1 MYYSNLYN
9 SQTTDGQDSFEI
21 FTENM
26 EIPKLDD
33 EERDALDGPLTY
45 EECKKSLDTL
55 ENGKSPGEDG
65 FTVEFYKHF
74 FDLVGPD
81 LLASL
86 NGAYE
91 LGRLSVSHHRGIITL
106 LPKDDAEL
114 LLLQNWRPITLL
126 ASKAIAR
133 RIEPMLSKLVHLD
146 QTGFIKGRYIGEN
159 IRLIN
164 DIMEQ
169 TQVNNIPGILISVDF
184 KKKLLTPWN
193 GLVFKMLSNCS
204 ISVIA

>member
-1 MYYSNLYN
+1 MKGYI
-9 SQTTDGQDSFEI
+9 TRPVK

-33 EERDALDGPLTY
+33 VERDALDGPLTY

-91 LGRLSVSHHRGIITL
+91 LGRLSVSQRRGIITL

-126 ASKAIAR
+126 NVDYEIASKAIAT
-133 RIEPMLSKLVHLD
+133 RIEPML
-146 QTGFIKGRYIGEN
+146 
-159 IRLIN
+159 
-164 DIMEQ
+164 
-169 TQVNNIPGILISVDF
+169 
-184 KKKLLTPWN
+184 
-193 GLVFKMLSNCS
+193 
-204 ISVIA
+204 

>member
-1 MYYSNLYN
+1 MKGYI
-9 SQTTDGQDSFEI
+9 TRPVK

-33 EERDALDGPLTY
+33 VERDALDGPLTY

-91 LGRLSVSHHRGIITL
+91 LGRLSVSQRRGIITL

-126 ASKAIAR
+126 NVDYEIASKAIAR
-133 RIEPMLSKLVHLD
+133 RIEPML
-146 QTGFIKGRYIGEN
+146 
-159 IRLIN
+159 
-164 DIMEQ
+164 
-169 TQVNNIPGILISVDF
+169 
-184 KKKLLTPWN
+184 
-193 GLVFKMLSNCS
+193 
-204 ISVIA
+204 

>member
-9 SQTTDGQDSFEI
+9 SQTTDGQESFEI

-33 EERDALDGPLTY
+33 VERDALDGPLTY
-45 EECKKSLDTL
+45 KECKKSLDTL

-91 LGRLSVSHHRGIITL
+91 LGRLSVSQRRGIITL

-114 LLLQNWRPITLL
+114 LLLQNWRPSLYLMWTIKLHQRPLQGELSQCSQNSYTRTKR
-126 ASKAIAR
+126 AS
-133 RIEPMLSKLVHLD
+133 
-146 QTGFIKGRYIGEN
+146 
-159 IRLIN
+159 
-164 DIMEQ
+164 
-169 TQVNNIPGILISVDF
+169 
-184 KKKLLTPWN
+184 
-193 GLVFKMLSNCS
+193 
-204 ISVIA
+204 